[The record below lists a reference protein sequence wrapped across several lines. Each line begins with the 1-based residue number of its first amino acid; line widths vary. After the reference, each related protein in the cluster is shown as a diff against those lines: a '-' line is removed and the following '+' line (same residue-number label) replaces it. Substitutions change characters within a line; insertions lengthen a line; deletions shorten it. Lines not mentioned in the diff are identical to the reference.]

1 MCRYRRARDVISG
14 LEHDKLNYHI
24 YTDRKGEIMKKSRLQ
39 QMSDI
44 EIKWFCLQYNDKLRY
59 TKAYPDSEL
68 SRRYIQDINMIETA
82 LHIVTDSATYEP
94 LKKHITNK
102 NMPYERLGAV
112 PMGRRQ
118 FYAMRRKFFET
129 LQRLRYDS

>member
-1 MCRYRRARDVISG
+1 
-14 LEHDKLNYHI
+14 
-24 YTDRKGEIMKKSRLQ
+24 MKKTRLQ
-39 QMSDI
+39 WMS
-44 EIKWFCLQYNDKLRY
+44 ETELKWFCRQYNDKLKY
-59 TKAYPDSEL
+59 IKQYPNDIKTKDYL
-68 SRRYIQDINMIETA
+68 RDINMIETA

-118 FYAMRRKFFET
+118 FYAMRAKFFEK
-129 LQRLRYDS
+129 LQRLRYA